1 VAINSSTRSK
11 LWDYT
16 IYPATTLY
24 ATPIVYGDLVYIGT
38 YDGRIYALTID
49 QGDDRWVYPRRG
61 SIGAIVGSL
70 VIANDTLYISS
81 SDGMVYALDAIHG
94 DFKWRSESLADKLWT
109 SPVIQ
114 GDTLYV
120 STFDGHIYALSA
132 ETGKA
137 LNWSFQAPAG
147 FASRPVIY
155 GDTIFL
161 GSFARHLYAI
171 RIGGDKPLW
180 RFPQEKPAG
189 NWFWASPIVREGIV
203 YAGCLD
209 GTLYAINATTG
220 KEIWSYMTR
229 DEENRPS
236 AIVSSPILMDNLLI
250 VVNESG
256 TVYVFDLA
264 ADNRNRRVLLMTISI
279 GADVKSSFSAQEG
292 LVYIRGEDNKLY
304 VVDIEKEEVSR
315 ISL

>member
-1 VAINSSTRSK
+1 MNE
-11 LWDYT
+11 
-16 IYPATTLY
+16 
-24 ATPIVYGDLVYIGT
+24 
-38 YDGRIYALTID
+38 
-49 QGDDRWVYPRRG
+49 
-61 SIGAIVGSL
+61 
-70 VIANDTLYISS
+70 DTLYVASS
-81 SDGMVYALDAIHG
+81 NGMVYSLDKRFG
-94 DFKWRSESLADKLWT
+94 DENWRREDIPVLADKLWT
-109 SPVIQ
+109 SPVVH

-209 GTLYAINATTG
+209 GRLYAINSTTG
-220 KEIWSYMTR
+220 EEIWSYTTR

-236 AIVSSPILMDNLLI
+236 AIVSSPVLMDNLLI

-264 ADNRNRRVLLMTISI
+264 ADNRNRGVLLTTISV
-279 GADVKSSFSAQEG
+279 GADVKSPFSAQEG

-304 VVDIEKEEVSR
+304 AVDIDKEKVSWEL
-315 ISL
+315 SLAIEQ